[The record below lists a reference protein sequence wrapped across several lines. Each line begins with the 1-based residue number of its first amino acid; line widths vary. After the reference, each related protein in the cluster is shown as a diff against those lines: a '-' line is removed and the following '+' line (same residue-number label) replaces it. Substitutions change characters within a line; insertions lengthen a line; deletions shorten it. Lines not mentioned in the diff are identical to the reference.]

1 MGIST
6 KKDKEESTER
16 APTKREKIQ
25 SLMEKH
31 KPLFEKEGVSKPKFI
46 PRMAYKHEGEL
57 IVGFYPKEIYGEQ
70 DIYTEFCSRD
80 YEPEDSQRRL
90 WKWVYN
96 ADYEDEYKASEP
108 HPTTGDVRYFVPV
121 DELIDVAELYKD
133 TQGQTQLEFDDL
145 NNDVSDV
152 PYDAMTMR
160 DYAAIK
166 WRKPVSYKK
175 WLNELIT
182 KNFK

>member
-6 KKDKEESTER
+6 KQNKDNS
-16 APTKREKIQ
+16 APTKREKVQ

-31 KPLFEKEGVSKPKFI
+31 KPLFEKEGVSNPKFI

-70 DIYTEFCSRD
+70 NIYTEFCSRD

-90 WKWVYN
+90 WKWIYN
-96 ADYEDEYKASEP
+96 PDFETEYRTSEP

-121 DELIDVAELYKD
+121 DELIDVATQHKD
-133 TQGQTQLEFDDL
+133 NPEQAKLEFKDL
-145 NNDVSDV
+145 EQDVSDM
-152 PYDAMTMR
+152 PYEAMTMR
-160 DYAAIK
+160 DYAAFK
-166 WRKPVSYKK
+166 WRKPVSSKK

>member
-6 KKDKEESTER
+6 KKDKDNTS
-16 APTKREKIQ
+16 PTKREKVQ

-31 KPLFEKEGVSKPKFI
+31 KPLFEKEGVFNPKFI

-57 IVGFYPKEIYGEQ
+57 IVGFYPKEIYGDQ
-70 DIYTEFCSRD
+70 NIYTEFCSRD

-90 WKWVYN
+90 WKWIYN
-96 ADYEDEYKASEP
+96 PDFETEYKTSEP

-121 DELIDVAELYKD
+121 DELIDVATQHKD
-133 TQGQTQLEFDDL
+133 NPEQLQLSLKDL
-145 NNDVSDV
+145 DGDVPDM
-152 PYDAMTMR
+152 PYDAMSIR

-166 WRKPVSYKK
+166 WKKPVSSKK

>member
-6 KKDKEESTER
+6 KKDKDNTS
-16 APTKREKIQ
+16 PTKREKVQ
-25 SLMEKH
+25 ALMEKH
-31 KPLFEKEGVSKPKFI
+31 KPLFEKEGVSNPKFI

-90 WKWVYN
+90 WKWIYN
-96 ADYEDEYKASEP
+96 PDYETEYKTSEP

-121 DELIDVAELYKD
+121 DELIDVA
-133 TQGQTQLEFDDL
+133 QLDHGKNDEQKQLNVDDL
-145 NNDVSDV
+145 NAEIADL
-152 PYDAMTMR
+152 PYDAMTIR

-166 WRKPVSYKK
+166 WKKPISYKK

>member
-6 KKDKEESTER
+6 KQNKDNNT
-16 APTKREKIQ
+16 PTKREKVQ

-31 KPLFEKEGVSKPKFI
+31 KPLFEKEGVSNPKFI

-57 IVGFYPKEIYGEQ
+57 IIGFYPKEIYGEQ
-70 DIYTEFCSRD
+70 NIYTEFCSRD

-90 WKWVYN
+90 WKWIYN
-96 ADYEDEYKASEP
+96 PDFETEYRASEP

-121 DELIDVAELYKD
+121 DELIDVATQHKD
-133 TQGQTQLEFDDL
+133 NPEQAKLEFKDL
-145 NNDVSDV
+145 DQDVSDM
-152 PYDAMTMR
+152 PYEAMTMR

-166 WRKPVSYKK
+166 WRKPVSSKK